1 GTTSDENFSH
11 LEINGKEVTVENDAF
26 SERVMLDEGENII
39 TVSAYDL
46 AGNVTTEEVT
56 VTSSLTAPVIEN
68 LEPSQD
74 LELGYGETVTVE
86 FDSEP
91 GLDARFSVLMPLTNL
106 SLSSDNSF
114 EMEEVSEGHYVGTY
128 TVTEVGAA
136 EGALVE
142 VTVTDEFGNETVERA
157 AGKLYLDPT
166 VDRINGDSRY
176 DTAVEISQAGWESAD
191 TVVLTRGDEYAD
203 ALTGVPLAKQ
213 LDAPILLTRTHR
225 LVESTLAEIERLGA
239 KEVVILG
246 GKL

>member
-1 GTTSDENFSH
+1 NEETITVEGTASPDTRVEVYSNDELAGEVDVGDSGEFAVDTNLEEGENTIGTKTYVDGELAKIGEEITVTLDTIAPELGISSPEDGDITNRETVTVEGTTSDENFSH

-106 SLSSDNSF
+106 SLSSDNS
-114 EMEEVSEGHYVGTY
+114 
-128 TVTEVGAA
+128 
-136 EGALVE
+136 
-142 VTVTDEFGNETVERA
+142 
-157 AGKLYLDPT
+157 
-166 VDRINGDSRY
+166 
-176 DTAVEISQAGWESAD
+176 
-191 TVVLTRGDEYAD
+191 
-203 ALTGVPLAKQ
+203 
-213 LDAPILLTRTHR
+213 
-225 LVESTLAEIERLGA
+225 
-239 KEVVILG
+239 
-246 GKL
+246 